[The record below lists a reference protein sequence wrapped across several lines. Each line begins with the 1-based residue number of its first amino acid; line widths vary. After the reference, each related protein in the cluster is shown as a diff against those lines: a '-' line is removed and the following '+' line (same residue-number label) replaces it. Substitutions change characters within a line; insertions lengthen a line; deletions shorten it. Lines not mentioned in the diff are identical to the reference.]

1 MAPLPGRGPVV
12 VGTLRRAC
20 PQTPA
25 AEASEGSEQEE
36 RERLR
41 KVLKQM
47 GRLRCPQEVSG
58 AAQVRGPQARA
69 AQPLVGH

>member
-1 MAPLPGRGPVV
+1 M

-20 PQTPA
+20 PQTPT

-58 AAQVRGPQARA
+58 AAQARVAQAWA
-69 AQPLVGH
+69 AQPPVGH

>member
-1 MAPLPGRGPVV
+1 MGIGTEAGPAPQPSD
-12 VGTLRRAC
+12 T
-20 PQTPA
+20 
-25 AEASEGSEQEE
+25 EASEGSEQEE

-58 AAQVRGPQARA
+58 TTGGTVWGEHS
-69 AQPLVGH
+69 PLLASY